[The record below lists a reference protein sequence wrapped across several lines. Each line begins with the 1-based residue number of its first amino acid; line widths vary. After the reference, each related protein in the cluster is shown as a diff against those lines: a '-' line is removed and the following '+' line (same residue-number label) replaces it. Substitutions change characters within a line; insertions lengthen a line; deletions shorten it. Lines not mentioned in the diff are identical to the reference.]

1 MPIIKRRLKIVS
13 IRLLDEEYTQ
23 LLRLCQS
30 SGARSVSDLARD
42 SLFGLMSPASQ
53 LESRVIKID
62 SRLVALHKELVAL
75 RKEVVA
81 LRK

>member
-13 IRLLDEEYTQ
+13 IRLLDEEYTE

-30 SGARSVSDLARD
+30 KGARSVSDLARD